1 MLGRCPAEPP
11 DKIRK
16 PRLGST
22 MGRMLRYFAV
32 LLAGGGLLVSTAAC
46 QAAIDVHTFIQT
58 VINGQNSNNY
68 QKVRLLNDSPP
79 TYGHA
84 DSGGEFRVQLLVG
97 STWVDVMNGPFF
109 LTVFCLEQ
117 GELVTP
123 NFETYY
129 ATIEPNALYGTNPNA
144 FPGGDP
150 INYATSV
157 LYGLYQDRLLDDYAT
172 NLDDP
177 GTPAVESLT
186 FTYNNDDW
194 VNAVQDIIWN
204 QEENGLDPIN
214 NNPYSRALNA
224 WLLANYTNPAFA
236 HYPGITM
243 ALNLWGLFNG
253 DPRFPMNAR
262 QSQIIYDPGVIP
274 EPSTLSVLALLAA
287 VFMGF
292 HLRRRK
298 GLVSTH

>member
-1 MLGRCPAEPP
+1 
-11 DKIRK
+11 
-16 PRLGST
+16 
-22 MGRMLRYFAV
+22 MGRTIRFIAA
-32 LLAGGGLLVSTAAC
+32 LLIGGSLLVPAAAC

-109 LTVFCLEQ
+109 LTVFCLEK
-117 GELVTP
+117 GEFVTP
-123 NFETYY
+123 VYETYY
-129 ATIEPNALYGTNPNA
+129 ATIEPNALYGTNPYT

-150 INYATSV
+150 INYATAV

-172 NLDDP
+172 NLVDP
-177 GTPAVESLT
+177 LTSTVVGT

-194 VNAVQDIIWN
+194 VNAVQDVIWK
-204 QEENGLDPIN
+204 EEEHGAYSLRNDK
-214 NNPYSRALNA
+214 YSRALNH
-224 WLLANYTNPAFA
+224 WLMNNYTNPAFA
-236 HYPGITM
+236 HYPSIVM
-243 ALNLWGLFNG
+243 ALNLWGLQLFNG

-262 QSQIIYDPGVIP
+262 QSQIIYDPEVIP
-274 EPSTLSVLALLAA
+274 EPSTLATLALLGIGCGGGLGA
-287 VFMGF
+287 
-292 HLRRRK
+292 RRRRS
-298 GLVSTH
+298 GPPAIY